1 MGKLTDVR
9 VRKTA
14 HTGLHN
20 DGYGLYLKVTDG
32 GARSWIF
39 RFKIGGRTRDMGLGP
54 YPEISLADAREKAA
68 DARKLTRQDIDPIEA
83 RRADGRPRR
92 G

>member
-1 MGKLTDVR
+1 MGKLTDVK
-9 VRKTA
+9 VRKTTQ
-14 HTGLHN
+14 TGLHN

-39 RFKIGGRTRDMGLGP
+39 RFKIGGRTRDMGLGS
-54 YPEISLADAREKAA
+54 YPEISLVDAREKAA
-68 DARKLTRQDIDPIEA
+68 DARKLARQDIDQSKLAELTA
-83 RRADGRPRR
+83 GPRR